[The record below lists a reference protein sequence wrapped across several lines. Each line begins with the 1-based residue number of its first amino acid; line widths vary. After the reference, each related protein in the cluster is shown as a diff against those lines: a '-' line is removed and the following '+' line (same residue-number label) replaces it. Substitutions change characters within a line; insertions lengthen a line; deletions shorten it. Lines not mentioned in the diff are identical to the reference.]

1 MNENLAEIIDDIQKN
16 IGNYEELGEFA
27 IKQVV
32 ILRVLQ
38 SLGWNIFDL
47 KEVKPEFPLNIVDKN
62 GKVDYS
68 LRIGEINKVFL
79 EIKKSSAPLEKH
91 QGQLLDY
98 AFAEGVKL
106 AILTNGLTWWFYLS
120 LCEGGWEQRKF
131 YTIDFVLQ
139 NSVDIVNNFDRLLSK
154 EKIRNG
160 RAYESAER
168 DLIKRKDEK
177 TLKTTIPKVWDEMVS
192 QPNIKLVELLVEET
206 EKMYGY
212 RPSIDLVEKFMS
224 NIDEIKYPSNETKV
238 IIDPQSENTDSESFY
253 NTFYNTI
260 DQNSKEIIDAINSI
274 INNIGDKQIY
284 PEDRAQHFALKYMGS
299 NRGSWLVMKRAG
311 NGIGL
316 WIRVDPKMFSDHEN
330 RFTKITN
337 EGTAK
342 THGNFHIVFS
352 NKSEIDDYVF
362 SKIKESYD
370 FRSDVNYLSKW
381 REILN
386 VLGRS

>member
-1 MNENLAEIIDDIQKN
+1 MNENLAEIIDDIQKD

-32 ILRVLQ
+32 ILRVIQ

-47 KEVKPEFPLNIVDKN
+47 KEVKPEFPINIVGRN

-79 EIKKSSAPLEKH
+79 EIKKSSEPLEKH

-120 LCEGGWEQRKF
+120 LYEGGWEQRKF
-131 YTIDFVLQ
+131 YTIDFVQQ
-139 NSVDIVNNFDRLLSK
+139 NLVDIVDMFDSLLSK

-160 RAYESAER
+160 RAYECAEKYLNER
-168 DLIKRKDEK
+168 INKEK
-177 TLKTTIPKVWDEMVS
+177 LKTTIPKVWDEMVS

-212 RPSIDLVEKFMS
+212 RPSIDLVEEFMS
-224 NIDEIKYPSNETKV
+224 TIAEIKIKYPSNETKV
-238 IIDPQSENTDSESFY
+238 IIDSQYQDIDSES
-253 NTFYNTI
+253 FYNTI

-284 PEDRAQHFALKYMGS
+284 REDRAKHFALKYMGPGPS
-299 NRGSWLVMKRAG
+299 SWLVMKSAG
-311 NGIGL
+311 NGIRL
-316 WIRVDPKMFSDHEN
+316 WIRVDPKMFSDSEN
-330 RFTKITN
+330 RFTKVVN

-352 NKSEIDDYVF
+352 NKSKIDDYIV

-370 FRSDVNYLSKW
+370 FRTDVNYLSKW
-381 REILN
+381 KEILN